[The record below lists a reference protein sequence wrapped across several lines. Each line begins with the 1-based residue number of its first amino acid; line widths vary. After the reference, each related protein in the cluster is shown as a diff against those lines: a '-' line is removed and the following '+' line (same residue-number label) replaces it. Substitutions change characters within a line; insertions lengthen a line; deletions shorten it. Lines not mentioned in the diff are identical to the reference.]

1 MKPRNNKGEKSLS
14 LALLCFILIFL
25 LACYIV
31 RNLCII
37 DFLIIEVFQ
46 DMNTIN
52 FFRNSLRDNNML
64 LLSIILVFWL
74 LPNMYVY

>member
-25 LACYIV
+25 LAYYIV